1 MRDRFKS
8 SPVWSSFVLALL
20 CLCLSAST
28 ALADGGGGN
37 GDYIN
42 GQVVVKL
49 ATASDLQSVATQ
61 HGLDPVP
68 LSQFGSRPIFR
79 LRITDGASVTQ
90 RVADLA
96 TDARVIYVEPNYVA
110 TAPEASRPSWS
121 VGDSYSVGASAADYT
136 SQWAVQKI
144 HLAVAQNV
152 TRGAGVKV
160 AVLDTGVDA
169 THPALAGH
177 LINGYDFVDDDNDP
191 SEVGSQQT
199 GPYGHGTHVAGLVAL
214 VAPDAKIMPL
224 RVLDVNGAG
233 NMWVLAEALSYAIN
247 NGATVI
253 NMSLA
258 TPRRSRLFSDLQD
271 KVCGGLLPDNDDF
284 GSYNDNVVIVAA
296 AGNTGD
302 NTNEYP
308 SAESVGGVLSVAAS
322 TQVDT
327 TATFS
332 TRGSWV
338 EVMSPG
344 DQIVSSVPGGGYG
357 TWRGTSMAS
366 PIAAGEAALVRAA
379 FPWLRNDKIVNHIE
393 DTATRIRR
401 EAVEFRIDAGAALTT
416 EPKVSSGEIIIS
428 EFRFRG
434 PAGASDEFIELYN
447 NTDRKITVNDD
458 DSQGWAVAAAS
469 ANGSSYAIRFIVPN
483 GTVFQ
488 PRSHYLGVNSAYS
501 LGDYTASDATYTG
514 DIEDNAG
521 VAIFATSDTS
531 NQVKFEKELLD
542 AVGFNTMKGT
552 AANVYRESGGL
563 APIGTIVGAS
573 EQFSM
578 VRKTDAN
585 GLPQDTDSN
594 ANDFILVS
602 NTGGALGGNVASVLG
617 APAPEGVTSPAFSS
631 SVVPSLVDPVS
642 CTACAPNRAR
652 VGSGNSGTLSFR
664 RHFINHTGQ
673 SISRLRFRV
682 FDITTL
688 GTPDTMPPQAQLRLT
703 SSSDAQV
710 NTGFGTQLTVQ
721 GTQLELPSSQANG
734 GGLNSSFTVELPG
747 TGLAAGAG
755 IDVQFMTNVIVNGR
769 FRFFVNVEATTSTQA
784 AAIRRQGLSKK
795 GDRVQR

>member
-28 ALADGGGGN
+28 ALADGGSGGN

-42 GQVVVKL
+42 GQVVIKL
-49 ATASDLQSVATQ
+49 ATAADLQSVATQ
-61 HGLDPVP
+61 HGLDPAP
-68 LSQFGSRPIFR
+68 LSQFGSRPIYR
-79 LRITDGASVTQ
+79 LRITDGVSVTQ
-90 RVADLA
+90 RVAELA
-96 TDARVIYVEPNYVA
+96 TDARVVYAEPNYVA
-110 TAPEASRPSWS
+110 AAPEASRPSWT
-121 VGDSYSVGASAADYT
+121 VGDSYAAGATAADYT

-144 HLAVAQNV
+144 RLAVAQNL

-177 LINGYDFVDDDNDP
+177 LIPGYDFVDDDNDP
-191 SEVGSQQT
+191 SEVGSQET
-199 GPYGHGTHVAGLVAL
+199 GPYGHGTHVAGLIAL

-271 KVCGGLLPDNDDF
+271 KASGGLTPDNDDF
-284 GSYNDNVVIVAA
+284 GSYNDNVVVVAA
-296 AGNTGD
+296 AGNTGN
-302 NTNEYP
+302 NTNQYP

-327 TATFS
+327 TASFS

-379 FPWLRNDKIVNHIE
+379 FPWLRNDKVVNHIE
-393 DTATRIRR
+393 DTATRVRH

-434 PAGASDEFIELYN
+434 PAGASDEFVELYN
-447 NTDRKITVNDD
+447 NTDRTITVNDD

-469 ANGSSYAIRFIVPN
+469 ANGASYAIRFIVPN
-483 GTVFQ
+483 GTVFA
-488 PRSHYLGVNSAYS
+488 PRSHYLAVNSAYS
-501 LGDYTASDATYTG
+501 LGTYTASDATYTT

-521 VAIFATSDTS
+521 IALFATSDTS

-542 AVGFNTMKGT
+542 AVGFSAMKGT
-552 AANVYRESGGL
+552 SASVYRESGGL
-563 APIGTIVGAS
+563 TPIGTIVGAT
-573 EQFSM
+573 EQFSL
-578 VRKTDAN
+578 VRKTDSN
-585 GLPQDTDSN
+585 GLPQDTNSN
-594 ANDFILVS
+594 ANDFVLVS

-617 APAPEGVTSPAFSS
+617 APAPEGSTSPVVNSS
-631 SVVPSLVDPVS
+631 IVPSLVDPVS
-642 CTACAPNRAR
+642 CVACTPNRAR
-652 VGSGNSGTLSFR
+652 VGSGNSGTLAFR
-664 RHFINHTGQ
+664 RHFVNNTGA

-688 GTPDTMPPQAQLRLT
+688 NTPVTAPPQAELRLT
-703 SSSDAQV
+703 NSSDAMV
-710 NTGFGTQLTVQ
+710 NTAFGTQITVQ
-721 GTQLELPSSQANG
+721 GTQLETPSAQANG
-734 GGLNSSFTVELPG
+734 GGLNSSLTVTLPN
-747 TGLAAGAG
+747 TGLANGAG
-755 IDVQFMTNVIVNGR
+755 IDVQLMLNVVVNGR
-769 FRFFVNVEATTSTQA
+769 FRFFFNVEA
-784 AAIRRQGLSKK
+784 LP
-795 GDRVQR
+795 